1 MAYANAH
8 VKVTLFGDM
17 LNGQE
22 EWSTG
27 FHMGSAEEGAGNFGV
42 NSDWVNSV
50 LGAWQTFFG
59 ANVNGFHSNFRT
71 LGVKAGIVLPT
82 GKYDLS
88 NIVTR
93 TYATPVAG
101 GNTAVTLYPP
111 QIALVASLESANRRD
126 LGGKGRMFLPGIGW
140 GISAN
145 GVIDVGAQTAVAD
158 GLRTFFDT
166 IEDAAGS
173 PGYVMIAS
181 QGRKA
186 ADGTV
191 TAPPVNRR
199 VTNVRVGNVFD
210 TQRRRRNGL
219 VESYVNATLSAAP

>member
-8 VKVTLFGDM
+8 VKVTIFGDM
-17 LNGQE
+17 FGGAE

-42 NSDWVNSV
+42 DSDWLNTC
-50 LGAWQTFFG
+50 LAAWQTYWG
-59 ANVNGFHSNFRT
+59 NSVHGHHGVYRT
-71 LGVKAGIVLPT
+71 LGIKAGIVLPT

-93 TYATPVAG
+93 TYGAPVPG
-101 GNTAVTLYPP
+101 GNPNVTLFPP
-111 QIALVASLESANRRD
+111 QISLVASLESANRRD
-126 LGGKGRMFLPGIGW
+126 LGGKGRMFLPGVGF
-140 GISAN
+140 GISAA
-145 GVIDVGAQTAVAD
+145 GVIDSGAQNAIAT
-158 GLRTFFDT
+158 GIRTFFDT

-181 QGRKA
+181 QGRKT

-199 VTNVRVGNVFD
+199 VTNVRVGNVYD
-210 TQRRRRNGL
+210 TQRRRRNQL
-219 VESYVNATLSAAP
+219 SETYANATLSAAP